1 VGDPLSYHSQPI
13 PARFPLSLLIREGA
27 VCGGSGALLW
37 LAYLSA
43 DSVAIF
49 TLGHILVQ
57 PEPQHQLVSFCAP
70 FLLVHLGGQ
79 DATITAL
86 SKQDNELWLRHLLSL
101 VTQVAIA
108 GYVVAKVSW
117 QDHRLTAAML
127 LISLN
132 WVAHYLSRVRPLS
145 RCLSSSPYDPSRC

>member
-1 VGDPLSYHSQPI
+1 
-13 PARFPLSLLIREGA
+13 
-27 VCGGSGALLW
+27 LW

-43 DSVAIF
+43 DSVAIFTLF

-86 SKQDNELWLRHLLSL
+86 SKQDNEL
-101 VTQVAIA
+101 
-108 GYVVAKVSW
+108 
-117 QDHRLTAAML
+117 
-127 LISLN
+127 
-132 WVAHYLSRVRPLS
+132 
-145 RCLSSSPYDPSRC
+145 